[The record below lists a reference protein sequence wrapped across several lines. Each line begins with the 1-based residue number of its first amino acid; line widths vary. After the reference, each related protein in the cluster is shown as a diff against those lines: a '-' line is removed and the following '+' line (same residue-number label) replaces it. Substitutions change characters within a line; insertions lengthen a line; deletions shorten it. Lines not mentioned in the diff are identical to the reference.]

1 MGSGSFRRLFC
12 RSGFGLFLG
21 LASLAVFLAFAGS
34 AVAAPSEEDVGAS
47 SSQAQPATA
56 EPVSPTPADEPA
68 AARSAADMPEEPR
81 MVSATATHPH
91 TSFPYWIRSGDTL
104 GSIAEQFGISVADLA
119 RANHIDEAA
128 DLIVGHTLR
137 IPNPSVA
144 REREMGQEID
154 RLSLEKQTAEQNAAK
169 VENAVGGLRAQIR
182 DLQAAS
188 DQDRRDLRVLPW
200 WRGAAMSAGVG
211 ALLMFGA
218 MLLAAIEW
226 WQLRSRFRAV
236 VEMNESLRRLD
247 YKYKAALAKAELR
260 LQELYGRRRRGIQ
273 DGQERPKI
281 PEEAEIEQLS
291 RQLKEILEHNLDRL
305 APPSDTARRARWR
318 EVMSGVGAPVEARS
332 ARR

>member
-1 MGSGSFRRLFC
+1 MSA
-12 RSGFGLFLG
+12 G
-21 LASLAVFLAFAGS
+21 LASVAILCAVAGT
-34 AVAAPSEEDVGAS
+34 AIAAPSEEDIGAAS
-47 SSQAQPATA
+47 APAQPAAVQPDSAPTVA
-56 EPVSPTPADEPA
+56 EPVS
-68 AARSAADMPEEPR
+68 ARSAPGVPEEPQAAAGTSSR
-81 MVSATATHPH
+81 PRAT
-91 TSFPYWIRSGDTL
+91 FPYGIRPGDTL
-104 GSIAEQFGISVADLA
+104 GSIAEQFGISVADIT
-119 RANHIDEAA
+119 RANHLDEAA